1 MKSDNLVSKEKV
13 EINQIKSKN
22 KYEKLK
28 SDYFLQKLF
37 DNIERKRKL
46 DIIKYN
52 KKLKKRININNI
64 HQLK

>member
-1 MKSDNLVSKEKV
+1 MESDNLVFKEKV
-13 EINQIKSKN
+13 EKNQIKSKN